1 MRCSIRSWKPCCR
14 ANHVVFPAASRLEA
28 SFSGRDTLTETYAE
42 PVEAAASL
50 ADEAYQR
57 LLADILSVRLTG
69 GSVIQERRLADRL
82 GVSRSPLRDALGRLE
97 GQGLLTR
104 NDRGVLTVCVVS
116 LPDYLSAM
124 TLRQLIEPEA
134 AALACDYPGG
144 DALVGLDAMWRDLA
158 DDPQPDLDFVWRFDD
173 QLHETI
179 ARLSG
184 NPFLS
189 RTVRDMRRYTTIFER
204 QTNMRRAKPGLD
216 EHRAIL
222 DALRQRDH
230 EKARSV
236 MALHLAHA
244 REDVLENY

>member
-1 MRCSIRSWKPCCR
+1 
-14 ANHVVFPAASRLEA
+14 
-28 SFSGRDTLTETYAE
+28 LTETRAE

-57 LLADILSVRLTG
+57 LLADILSARLIG

-82 GVSRSPLRDALGRLE
+82 GVSRSPMRDALGRLE

-104 NDRGVLTVCVVS
+104 NERGVLTVCVVS
-116 LPDYLSAM
+116 LPDYLNAM
-124 TLRQLIEPEA
+124 ALRQLIEPEA
-134 AALACDYPGG
+134 VALACDHPWGE
-144 DALVGLDAMWRDLA
+144 ALASLDAMWRELA

-184 NPFLS
+184 NLFLW

-204 QTNMRRAKPGLD
+204 QTNMRRAKPGID

-222 DALRQRDH
+222 DALREQDR
-230 EKARSV
+230 EKARSA
-236 MALHLAHA
+236 MTFHLAHA
-244 REDVLENY
+244 RESVLENY